1 MFGIHNAKPG
11 NQHLTNF
18 ERILLMRIGSF
29 FLAIRLE
36 LLGVE
41 IELLELQD
49 I

>member
-1 MFGIHNAKPG
+1 MFGIHNAKSG

-18 ERILLMRIGSF
+18 ERILLMRIGNF
-29 FLAIRLE
+29 FLEIRFE

-41 IELLELQD
+41 IELLELKD